1 MILAD
6 YTFGQGLLTVL
17 EIFLFAAWLMVLFT
31 IFADL
36 FRDHQMSGWGKAAW
50 VLFLIFVPF
59 LAALIYLIAR
69 GSGMRERALA
79 QQQEAQ
85 KQLDPMSS
93 RPRAVAPPPMSLPS
107 WRSSTTRRRSPTRST
122 NRPRPRSSARRPR
135 AMRGEV
141 PEPDGGKARSGKA
154 AHRLGLFT
162 GACCSRSECSTR
174 SGVSPRFSTTRT

>member
-6 YTFGQGLLTVL
+6 YTFGHGLLTVL

-36 FRDHQMSGWGKAAW
+36 FRDHEMSGWGKAAW

-69 GSGMRERALA
+69 GSGMRERAIA

-85 KQLDPMSS
+85 KQLDAYVRQTAGGASGADELAKLAKLHDEHKLS
-93 RPRAVAPPPMSLPS
+93 DEEFARA
-107 WRSSTTRRRSPTRST
+107 
-122 NRPRPRSSARRPR
+122 
-135 AMRGEV
+135 
-141 PEPDGGKARSGKA
+141 KAKIVG
-154 AHRLGLFT
+154 
-162 GACCSRSECSTR
+162 
-174 SGVSPRFSTTRT
+174 